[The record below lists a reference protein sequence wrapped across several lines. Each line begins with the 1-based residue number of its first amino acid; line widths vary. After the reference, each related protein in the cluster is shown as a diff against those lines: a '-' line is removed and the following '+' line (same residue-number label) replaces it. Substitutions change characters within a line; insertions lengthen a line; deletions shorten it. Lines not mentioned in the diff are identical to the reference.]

1 MQNYILCEITCEQDL
16 SDILMAELGELNFEG
31 FIETDAGFE
40 AYLPEEDFKKDEL
53 LLLLK
58 SYHLPD
64 VNILIKTVAQQN
76 WNAAWES
83 GFEPVCIGS
92 ELRIRAPFHTSDASF
107 PIELIIQPKTSF
119 GTGHHETTFTIM
131 ELMLKM
137 DMKGKQ
143 VFDYGSGT
151 GILAI
156 LASKLG
162 SSRIFA
168 NDIDSW
174 AAENIFENIGLNQ
187 ANGIEFVNGDLSIV
201 PAQEFDIILANINKN
216 ILLASFKRL
225 RPLLKK
231 GGTMFISGFYET
243 DLPDLM
249 PEANRCGLILLNQVT
264 RNQWTAAELTC

>member
-1 MQNYILCEITCEQDL
+1 MQNYILCEINCEQDL
-16 SDILMAELGELNFEG
+16 SNILMAELGELNFEG

-40 AYLPEEDFKKDEL
+40 AYLPEEDFKKEEL

-58 SYHLPD
+58 SYHLPEG
-64 VNILIKTVAQQN
+64 NILIKTVVQQN

-83 GFEPVCIGS
+83 SFEPVCIGS
-92 ELRIRAPFHTSDASF
+92 ELRIRAPFHTTDASF
-107 PIELIIQPKTSF
+107 PIELLIQPKTSF

-131 ELMLKM
+131 ELMLNM

-162 SSRIFA
+162 SNRIFA
-168 NDIDSW
+168 NDIDTW

-187 ANGIEFVNGDLSIV
+187 AQGIEFVNGDLSIV

-216 ILLASFKRL
+216 ILLASFNEL

-231 GGTMFISGFYET
+231 GGAMFVSGFYET

-249 PEANRCGLILLNQVT
+249 LEANSCGFKLMKQVT